1 MTTSIIITIQRM
13 DRPMVDDFVIR
24 AWLAGIGVAMIAGP
38 LGCFVVWRRMAYFGD
53 TMAHSA
59 LLGVAL
65 GLVAG
70 VDPGLG
76 IIVTALA
83 VALCLLA
90 FRRAGRIADDTL
102 LGILSHAALSLG
114 LVAISLLSW
123 VRLDLMGYLFGDI
136 LAVTPAD
143 LVWIY
148 AGAAVVLALLAWI
161 WRPLLALTIDE
172 DLARAEGISVFR
184 TQFIFML
191 LIAATIAI
199 AMKIVGILL
208 ITSLLIIPAA
218 AARRLA
224 RTPEQMALAAAIAG
238 ALACTLGLWGSLGFD
253 TPSGPSVVLA
263 AVVLFIASLLLRPR
277 YGGG

>member
-1 MTTSIIITIQRM
+1 
-13 DRPMVDDFVIR
+13 MVDDFVIR

-263 AVVLFIASLLLRPR
+263 AVVLFIASLLPRPR